1 MRGCFFDCGFRVAQ
15 DFRRTVIRYVAQ
27 GFTGTAFYGRTVFAG
42 MTRLMAVCTC

>member
-27 GFTGTAFYGRTVFAG
+27 GFQVRHSMEGQFLRE
-42 MTRLMAVCTC
+42 